1 MMIIDGMIAIMITDE
16 MMIVA
21 TIIEGII
28 VTGMTVII
36 HQEMIEMTGGRIKV
50 TDIMMIEEGMTIID
64 MTIVNSMMTKG
75 MIIDDPKDLD
85 NFNIILRVEMMW
97 NHRMFGKQSMKRVKL
112 VDCRIAIFAGKMVT
126 MQISTQRRIKT
137 KHRQLTWSLPKYNKL
152 LPRVGLNNQN
162 GRYRKKFPK

>member
-1 MMIIDGMIAIMITDE
+1 MLNKVVALVRRIEPQDDGQEDRNRSQFRDDDRSRYDERYRLDRNHVMIIDGMIAIMITDE

-64 MTIVNSMMTKG
+64 MKIINSMTTQ
-75 MIIDDPKDLD
+75 
-85 NFNIILRVEMMW
+85 R
-97 NHRMFGKQSMKRVKL
+97 
-112 VDCRIAIFAGKMVT
+112 
-126 MQISTQRRIKT
+126 ISTIST
-137 KHRQLTWSLPKYNKL
+137 
-152 LPRVGLNNQN
+152 
-162 GRYRKKFPK
+162 

>member
-1 MMIIDGMIAIMITDE
+1 MALVRRIEPQDDGQEDRNRSQFRDDDRSRYDERYRLDRNHVMIIDGMIAIMITDE

-64 MTIVNSMMTKG
+64 MKIINSMTTQ
-75 MIIDDPKDLD
+75 
-85 NFNIILRVEMMW
+85 R
-97 NHRMFGKQSMKRVKL
+97 
-112 VDCRIAIFAGKMVT
+112 
-126 MQISTQRRIKT
+126 ISTIST
-137 KHRQLTWSLPKYNKL
+137 
-152 LPRVGLNNQN
+152 
-162 GRYRKKFPK
+162 

>member
-1 MMIIDGMIAIMITDE
+1 
-16 MMIVA
+16 
-21 TIIEGII
+21 
-28 VTGMTVII
+28 
-36 HQEMIEMTGGRIKV
+36 MIEMTGGHIKV

-126 MQISTQRRIKT
+126 MQINAQQRKKA
-137 KHRQLTWSLPKYNKL
+137 KHRQLIWSLLKYRKL
-152 LPRVGLNNQN
+152 QLVVRLNNRN
-162 GRYRKKFPK
+162 GIYKKKFGK